1 MENWKIGK
9 IKSTPV
15 TNPAGVI
22 NVPDLKIIVGKSEI
36 IFEGR
41 KEIMLSEIAD
51 VYLRLETYLKRNGYL
66 I

>member
-15 TNPAGVI
+15 TNPVGVI